1 MIWDWM
7 VLIRV
12 LSAVGLVTAVIVLTS
27 RLKLGLVSEMAQ
39 AMIRALVQ
47 LTALALLLSFV
58 FQMEDFAPLLL
69 VLAVMLAFASLTS
82 ARRVRDLPNAFRVSL
97 VSILASS
104 VLTITVM
111 VVIGTLP
118 LRGEYLIPLGGMVIG
133 NTMNINSLALD
144 RLRGEVVN
152 QTARVEAALALGA
165 RYDQA
170 IAPMVRKGVR
180 SSLIPTVDNMK
191 TLGLVWIPG
200 LMAGMVLAGADPMEA
215 AVFQIVIFSMIL
227 ASGAIT
233 AVLSTR
239 LMSKELFTES
249 HQLSYRG

>member
-7 VLIRV
+7 VLFRV
-12 LSAVGLVTAVIVLTS
+12 LSAVVLVAAVMVLTS

-58 FQMEDFAPLLL
+58 FQMDDLAPLLL

-82 ARRVRDLPNAFRVSL
+82 ARRVRDMPNAFRVSL
-97 VSILASS
+97 TSILASS

-227 ASGAIT
+227 ASGTIT